1 MGRDTKE
8 YSKSRHIDTY
18 FQNEISEFNPCE
30 MEKLLETQKPGV
42 SALKAKKQVSLQ
54 NSFWAG
60 DGHCCR
66 PSPLGDVHGHGT
78 GAARPFPAQ
87 AGTARDPAGSAQI
100 HPQTPFSLQYQTF
113 VTLTQE
119 LKPNT
124 RGEKT
129 EKKTTQAVVLT
140 SSSWEGQVEKANFVL
155 LVDSI
160 YNPPFSMESALKW
173 YCCAV
178 LARDCTCWPLHG
190 QQSTR
195 IISYKR
201 FALNVMKQMTKSIN
215 LEWCGYHKNDV
226 NSEFTLVMK
235 LFRFIIKTST
245 ISFFRIKLPFDNH
258 RWMLQEIF
266 NKCIQN

>member
-1 MGRDTKE
+1 MQVALPDSFEPELSTPADHALWEVSMGTE
-8 YSKSRHIDTY
+8 LVLPGHSQHSLALPGILCPNPPPKSFFSPGADICHTGQTADAKHRGR
-18 FQNEISEFNPCE
+18 
-30 MEKLLETQKPGV
+30 EKK
-42 SALKAKKQVSLQ
+42 
-54 NSFWAG
+54 
-60 DGHCCR
+60 
-66 PSPLGDVHGHGT
+66 
-78 GAARPFPAQ
+78 
-87 AGTARDPAGSAQI
+87 
-100 HPQTPFSLQYQTF
+100 
-113 VTLTQE
+113 
-119 LKPNT
+119 
-124 RGEKT
+124 RGEKK
-129 EKKTTQAVVLT
+129 KKTTQAVVLT

-155 LVDSI
+155 LVDGI

-178 LARDCTCWPLHG
+178 LARDCTCWPLRG
-190 QQSTR
+190 QHSTR

-235 LFRFIIKTST
+235 LFRFIIETST

-266 NKCIQN
+266 NKCIQNEGMAQRQHKLYKDKL